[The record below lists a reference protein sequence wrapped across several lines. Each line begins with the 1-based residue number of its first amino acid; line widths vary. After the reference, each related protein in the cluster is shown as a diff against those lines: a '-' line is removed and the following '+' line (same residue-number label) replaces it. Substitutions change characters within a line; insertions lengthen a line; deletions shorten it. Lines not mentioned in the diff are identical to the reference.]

1 MEASSIPSDIFNCF
15 WTNNSIAV
23 YVVLRDAQSS
33 ALKPEK
39 QMIIEPQVLEL
50 YVDLLCEYRPQDV
63 CSFIKM
69 NEGYRLEET
78 LQVSHCLY
86 K

>member
-1 MEASSIPSDIFNCF
+1 
-15 WTNNSIAV
+15 
-23 YVVLRDAQSS
+23 
-33 ALKPEK
+33 
-39 QMIIEPQVLEL
+39 MIIEPQVLEL

-78 LQVSHCLY
+78 LQVSHCLNKELCHY
-86 K
+86 FIFLLIFGFPPLYPQ